1 MPILSLIITLIFY
14 KITGYDFFI
23 LLSIISLTSDSSIV
37 IYRYEKKFK
46 KILKKYIMNT
56 KDKAVKDR

>member
-14 KITGYDFFI
+14 KITGYNFFI
-23 LLSIISLTSDSSIV
+23 LLSIISLTSDSSII

>member
-23 LLSIISLTSDSSIV
+23 LLSIISLTSDSSII

>member
-23 LLSIISLTSDSSIV
+23 LLSIISLTSDSSII
-37 IYRYEKKFK
+37 IYCYEKKFK